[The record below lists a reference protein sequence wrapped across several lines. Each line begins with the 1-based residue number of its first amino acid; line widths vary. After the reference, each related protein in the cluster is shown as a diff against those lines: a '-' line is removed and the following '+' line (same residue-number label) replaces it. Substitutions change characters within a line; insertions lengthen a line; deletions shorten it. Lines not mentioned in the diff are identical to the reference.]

1 MSYSWKGPCNSGQI
15 HLSYKKGHF
24 YFAVVVFLG
33 KSLFLMK
40 NSQNIIES
48 IENSLIDMFCVATK
62 KKTLSCIG
70 ILFTGQIGKK
80 GYLLMDKVS
89 LLII

>member
-15 HLSYKKGHF
+15 HISYKKGHF
-24 YFAVVVFLG
+24 YFAVVVFLE

-40 NSQNIIES
+40 KSQNIIES

-62 KKTLSCIG
+62 KKTPSWGRC
-70 ILFTGQIGKK
+70 LF
-80 GYLLMDKVS
+80 
-89 LLII
+89 